1 VDRKTLAAYDSGAAA
16 FAKDWHDQPAP
27 IDLQE
32 IVERFFV
39 RGGTSADIGCGCGR
53 EVGWLNS
60 TGFSA
65 VGFDSSKNLLA
76 EARRRYPGLKF
87 SSAELAR
94 ICREHLNGGCHLM
107 LDLSAVAFADSAGVS
122 LVRDLLKRGCVLQE
136 CSELV
141 RTLVADHSP
150 QLSKSNGG
158 VDERQLLAQLRAGDE
173 AAFEQVVQ
181 LYGGRMLATARRFLN
196 NEHDA
201 QDAVQEA
208 FTSAFRAL
216 DRFNGDSL
224 LSTWLHRIVVNAAL
238 VQLRSKRRRGEQPLE
253 KLLPCFDQ
261 DGEWIDDPVTWTD
274 ATESIL
280 ERRDSREMV
289 RRCIERLPEK
299 YRSVLLL
306 RDIEELDTDEAALSL
321 AVSANTVKVRL
332 HRARQALKTLIER
345 EPLLSAHS
353 PNYTRSSSGNCSTSL

>member
-1 VDRKTLAAYDSGAAA
+1 MIRITAVPREHSA
-16 FAKDWHDQPAP
+16 
-27 IDLQE
+27 IRV
-32 IVERFFV
+32 IVE
-39 RGGTSADIGCGCGR
+39 GR
-53 EVGWLNS
+53 INK
-60 TGFSA
+60 A
-65 VGFDSSKNLLA
+65 SSV
-76 EARRRYPGLKF
+76 
-87 SSAELAR
+87 ELAGV
-94 ICREHLNGGCHLM
+94 CDQHLAGGNNLE
-107 LDLSAVAFADSAGVS
+107 LDLSAVTFADTEGVT
-122 LVRDLLKRGCVLQE
+122 LVRDLIKRGCTLEE

-141 RTLVADHSP
+141 RTLVEDHSS
-150 QLSKSNGG
+150 QSSESHGAG
-158 VDERQLLAQLRAGDE
+158 DERESLAQLRAGDE
-173 AAFEQVVQ
+173 DAFELVVQ
-181 LYGGRMLATARRFLN
+181 RYGGRMLATARRFLK
-196 NEHDA
+196 NECDA

-208 FTSAFRAL
+208 FASAFRAL
-216 DRFNGDSL
+216 DKFNGDAM

-253 KLLPCFDQ
+253 KLLPRFDQ

-274 ATESIL
+274 TTETIL

-345 EPLLSAHS
+345 EPLFRAHG
-353 PNYTRSSSGNCSTSL
+353 PHHTLLSSGDCRTSL

>member
-1 VDRKTLAAYDSGAAA
+1 MIRITAVPREHSA
-16 FAKDWHDQPAP
+16 
-27 IDLQE
+27 IRV
-32 IVERFFV
+32 IVE
-39 RGGTSADIGCGCGR
+39 GR
-53 EVGWLNS
+53 INK
-60 TGFSA
+60 A
-65 VGFDSSKNLLA
+65 SSV
-76 EARRRYPGLKF
+76 
-87 SSAELAR
+87 ELAGV
-94 ICREHLNGGCHLM
+94 CDQHLAGGNNLE
-107 LDLSAVAFADSAGVS
+107 LDLSAVTFADTEGVT
-122 LVRDLLKRGCVLQE
+122 LVRDLIKRGCTLEE

-141 RTLVADHSP
+141 RTLVEDHSS
-150 QLSKSNGG
+150 QSSESHGAG
-158 VDERQLLAQLRAGDE
+158 DERESLAQLRAGDE
-173 AAFEQVVQ
+173 DAFELVVQ
-181 LYGGRMLATARRFLN
+181 RYGGRMLATARRFLK
-196 NEHDA
+196 NECDA

-208 FTSAFRAL
+208 FASAFRAL
-216 DRFNGDSL
+216 DKFNGDAM

-253 KLLPCFDQ
+253 KLLPRFDQ

-274 ATESIL
+274 TTETIL

-353 PNYTRSSSGNCSTSL
+353 PNHTRSSSWSILRQSVS

>member
-1 VDRKTLAAYDSGAAA
+1 MIRITVVPGANSATRV
-16 FAKDWHDQPAP
+16 
-27 IDLQE
+27 
-32 IVERFFV
+32 IVE
-39 RGGTSADIGCGCGR
+39 GR
-53 EVGWLNS
+53 I
-60 TGFSA
+60 T
-65 VGFDSSKNLLA
+65 
-76 EARRRYPGLKF
+76 KF

-122 LVRDLLKRGCVLQE
+122 LVRDLLKRGCVLEE

-158 VDERQLLAQLRAGDE
+158 VDERQLLAQLSAGDE

-238 VQLRSKRRRGEQPLE
+238 VQLRSKRRRREQPLE
-253 KLLPCFDQ
+253 KLLPRFDQ

-274 ATESIL
+274 ATETIL

>member
-1 VDRKTLAAYDSGAAA
+1 MIRITVVNIPDRKTRV
-16 FAKDWHDQPAP
+16 
-27 IDLQE
+27 
-32 IVERFFV
+32 IVE
-39 RGGTSADIGCGCGR
+39 GR
-53 EVGWLNS
+53 ITKG
-60 TGFSA
+60 
-65 VGFDSSKNLLA
+65 SSV
-76 EARRRYPGLKF
+76 
-87 SSAELAR
+87 ELAGACLER
-94 ICREHLNGGCHLM
+94 LAGGNHLG
-107 LDLSAVAFADSAGVS
+107 LDLSGVTFADAEGVA
-122 LVRDLLKRGCVLQE
+122 LVRDLVKQGCMLEE

-141 RTLVADHSP
+141 RTLVENRSSQSP
-150 QLSKSNGG
+150 KSSGACNEN
-158 VDERQLLAQLRAGDE
+158 ERQWLARLRAGDND
-173 AAFEQVVQ
+173 AFELIVQ
-181 LYGGRMLATARRFLN
+181 RYGGRMLATARRFLN

-208 FTSAFRAL
+208 FASAFRAL
-216 DRFNGDSL
+216 DKFNGDAM

-253 KLLPCFDQ
+253 KLLPRFDQ

-274 ATESIL
+274 ATETIL

-321 AVSANTVKVRL
+321 SVTANTVKVRL

-345 EPLLSAHS
+345 EPALQSHDSNHIRSCDRDCGTGLS
-353 PNYTRSSSGNCSTSL
+353 PGL